1 MKLTKEQI
9 NSIPFQYA
17 NDVLSGNII
26 TGRYVKL
33 AVERFFRWIDE
44 SPESGYTLNHG
55 YGMHIIKFFEK
66 FLIHT
71 KGKTAGQSFVLS
83 PFQQFT
89 LYNVFGW
96 IDKNGNRRVREV
108 YEKMAK
114 KNGKT
119 AVMAGVGLYGMVF
132 DQEAEAEIYVG
143 ATKEDQA
150 RLCVNQAKSF
160 VEINSLLKLEGFN
173 VYQKGVKFIPTNS
186 FMVPLGGDSKTQDG
200 MNAHI
205 GIIDEYHAHKDDSIK
220 ENIESSMAS
229 RRQPLLYHI
238 TTAGF
243 NPYGV
248 CANYENMCKD
258 ILDGTMDNDRLF
270 IMIHD
275 LDENDDWEDPKNWIK
290 ANPNLG
296 ITVSEEFLKQEFL
309 KAKNQTSKITNFKT
323 KHLNMWVDAPS
334 VWIPDEVWMQGAKPV
349 KVENFTKFG
358 GYAGLDLSSTT
369 DITAFVMLSEP
380 DEEGIRDI
388 IPFFFIPKKTI
399 DRRSKE
405 DGVPYRDWANK
416 GLIIAT
422 EGGTV
427 DYNIVVKTVAENIKK
442 HNIKRVELDKWN
454 ATGVS
459 QKFEE
464 YGIEHSFFSQAIS
477 VINGPTKEFERLAT
491 DGKLRHGGNP
501 VLRWMLSG
509 AVIVQDPNENIK
521 VHKGKSHQG
530 RKRVDGIIATI
541 MALGGSMS
549 SDDDSNESVY
559 NDPNVEVYF

>member
-1 MKLTKEQI
+1 MTSAQK

-17 NDVLSGNII
+17 NDVLSGKII
-26 TGRYVKL
+26 TGKYVRL

-44 SPESGYTLNHG
+44 SPDSGYTLNHT
-55 YGMHIIKFFEK
+55 YGMHIIDFFEQ
-66 FLIHT
+66 FLVHT
-71 KGKTAGQSFVLS
+71 KGKKAGQPFVLS

-96 IDKNGNRRVREV
+96 LDKNGNRRINEV
-108 YEKMAK
+108 YEKIGK

-119 AVMAGVGLYGMVF
+119 AVMAGLGLYGLAF
-132 DQEAEAEIYVG
+132 DNEPEAEIYVG
-143 ATKEDQA
+143 ATKEEQA
-150 RLCVNQAKSF
+150 RICIRQAQSF
-160 VEINSLLKLEGFN
+160 VDKTRLSGLFTT
-173 VYQKGVKFIPTNS
+173 YQKGIKLDGS

-205 GIIDEYHAHKDDSIK
+205 GIIDEYHAHKDDGVK

-258 ILDGTMDNDRLF
+258 VLEGKLHNDHLF
-270 IMIHD
+270 VMIHD
-275 LDENDDWEDPKNWIK
+275 LDKDGDWEDPKNWAK

-296 ITVSEEFLKQEFL
+296 ESVSMEFLMKEYK
-309 KAKNQTSKITNFKT
+309 KAKNQTSKIPNFKT

-334 VWIPDEVWMQGAKPV
+334 VWIEDEVWMKGSAPV
-349 KVENFTKFG
+349 KVENFKKYG
-358 GYAGLDLSSTT
+358 CYAGLDLSSTT
-369 DITAFVMLSEP
+369 DITAFVLVSEP
-380 DEEGIRDI
+380 DEEGIRDVL
-388 IPFFFIPKKTI
+388 PFFFIPKATI

-405 DGVPYRDWANK
+405 DGVPYRDWMNNN
-416 GLIIAT
+416 LIIAT
-422 EGGTV
+422 EGNTV
-427 DYNIVVKTVAENIKK
+427 DYNKVVAVVNEQVQMHGVI
-442 HNIKRVELDKWN
+442 RVELDKWN
-454 ATGVS
+454 ASGVS
-459 QKFEE
+459 QKFEDLN
-464 YGIEHSFFSQAIS
+464 INHSYFSQAIS
-477 VINGPTKEFERLAT
+477 VINGPTKEFERLVY

-521 VHKGKSHQG
+521 VHKGKSNAG

-549 SDDDSNESVY
+549 EQDDSNESAY
-559 NDPNVEVYF
+559 NDPNTEIYF